1 MNWKAL
7 TAVAA
12 LGGALVLAGC
22 NSDSDDAP
30 LNSASASPSLGVITN
45 ARVEIYANDGITL
58 LRVSDTG
65 PEGVVSGLLTP
76 HSGPIIIK
84 VLGDDDDAMYFDE
97 SAGMVPFPSGE
108 VLHAIAP
115 SADGAFA
122 VTPLTELAYRGALAN
137 GLLPISAAAVNALN
151 EQVRSTFVPYIG
163 DILAPPTPFDR
174 NTTTGSLGDDDA
186 GRYALFLAALAEL
199 GSGESAPALSVL
211 KALIEDLED
220 GVIDGANDDGPVSTP
235 YTPGSFSA
243 DLAAALAT
251 YASGFGSTGLQSAAG
266 EFSSG
271 TTLDFSGITNEGGS
285 GGGSG
290 CGSDC
295 VTFFASIADTYSG
308 IPNEGAA
315 GNLATEFSGKAYDVV
330 IGSDGTITVS
340 GEATEFTFSASE
352 ITNFESTTE
361 TNVLYVDGQ
370 SIYRVLLQKEG
381 ESTFFMNIY
390 DPNGTPEDDDQVTL
404 DLSGASEGGGGI
416 PNLGLIQGLAGTYSV
431 TTAVTGGTGT
441 HTRGTVIIDAAGN
454 IDFDSGV
461 SFTASTDYETIY
473 NRLFISPDPQID
485 LGPAYYVS
493 MVFPANGAD
502 DGDRLDIFFSDGTG
516 TTITAFKYAPV
527 EGTTVIVGMAP

>member
-1 MNWKAL
+1 MIWKTLSLASL
-7 TAVAA
+7 LVGTLAVSGC
-12 LGGALVLAGC
+12 GG
-22 NSDSDDAP
+22 DSDRAP
-30 LNSASASPSLGVITN
+30 VASAGASPSLGVITN
-45 ARVEIYANDGITL
+45 ARVEIYANDGTTL
-58 LRVSDTG
+58 LQVGDTG
-65 PEGVVSGLLTP
+65 PDGVVSGLLTP
-76 HSGPIIIK
+76 TTGPIIIR
-84 VLGDDDDAMYFDE
+84 VLGDDVDAMYFDE

-115 SADGAFA
+115 SANGTFA

-151 EQVRSTFVPYIG
+151 ERVRSTFVPYIG
-163 DILAPPTPFDR
+163 DILAPPTPFDS

-199 GSGESAPALSVL
+199 GSSQSAPALSVL

-235 YTPGSFSA
+235 YTPGSFST

-271 TTLDFSGITNEGGS
+271 TTLDFSGITNEGG
-285 GGGSG
+285 GGSG

-295 VTFFASIADTYSG
+295 LTFFASIADTYSG
-308 IPNEGAA
+308 IPDEGAA

-330 IGSDGTITVS
+330 IGSDGTITIS
-340 GEATEFTFSASE
+340 GESTEFNFSVSE
-352 ITNFESTTE
+352 ITNFESTSE
-361 TNVLYVDGQ
+361 TNVLYVDEQ

-381 ESTFFMNIY
+381 ESTFFINIY
-390 DPNGTPEDDDQVTL
+390 DPDGTPEDDDQVTL
-404 DLSGASEGGGGI
+404 DLSGATEAGSGI
-416 PNLGLIQGLAGTYSV
+416 PNLNLIQGLAGTYSV
-431 TTAVTGGTGT
+431 TTGVTGGAGT
-441 HTRGTVIIDAAGN
+441 HNRGTVIIDAAGN
-454 IDFDSGV
+454 IDFDTGI

-473 NRLFISPDPQID
+473 DRLFISQDPQID
-485 LGPAYYVS
+485 QGPAVYVS
-493 MVFPANGAD
+493 MVFPDNGTD

-516 TTITAFKYAPV
+516 TTITAFKYAKV
-527 EGTTVIVGMAP
+527 GSKATIVGIAP